1 MEWKSPTLSQYG
13 AIAVCGRLCAGC
25 RVAGEFDEQKR
36 VMNLSLW
43 VAVLLLGTKVT
54 AAALTGSSAIYSDAA
69 ESVVH
74 VLAVAFAVWAL
85 RLSHKPADE
94 THHFGHDKVS
104 FLSAGFEGAMI
115 SAAALLILYEAVRQ
129 VVFGFE
135 IANVAI
141 GAALTGVAAAINLAL
156 GLTLL
161 RVGKKRSSP
170 LIRANGIHVLTDVWS
185 SVAVLVALLLIVLT
199 KWKWWDPIAASL
211 AACNIL
217 WTGFKL
223 IRESLGGLL
232 DESDPKMEKEI
243 RELLARETVARG
255 MTFHNLR
262 HRHSGRTHWVEFH
275 LLTDDDLTV
284 GTAHD
289 LATEIEAAVAAML
302 HPDGRVISHLEPRS
316 VGHHDE
322 AWEGR

>member
-1 MEWKSPTLSQYG
+1 MD
-13 AIAVCGRLCAGC
+13 R
-25 RVAGEFDEQKR
+25 EFEDQKR

-54 AAALTGSSAIYSDAA
+54 AAAITGSSAIYSDAA

-74 VLAVAFAVWAL
+74 LLAVAFAVWAL

-94 THHFGHDKVS
+94 THHFGHDKVA

-115 SAAALLILYEAVRQ
+115 SAAALLIIYEAVRQ
-129 VVFGFE
+129 FVFGFE
-135 IANVAI
+135 IHDIAV
-141 GAALTGVAAAINLAL
+141 GATLTGVAAVINLIL
-156 GLTLL
+156 GLMLV
-161 RVGKKRSSP
+161 RVGKRRGSP

-185 SVAVLVALLLIVLT
+185 SVAVLIALLLIVLT

-211 AACNIL
+211 AALNIL
-217 WTGFKL
+217 RAGIKL

-232 DESDPKMEKEI
+232 DEADPKVEREI
-243 RELLARETVARG
+243 RELLTRETVARG

-284 GTAHD
+284 GKAHD
-289 LATEIEAAVAAML
+289 LATEIEAAVAALL